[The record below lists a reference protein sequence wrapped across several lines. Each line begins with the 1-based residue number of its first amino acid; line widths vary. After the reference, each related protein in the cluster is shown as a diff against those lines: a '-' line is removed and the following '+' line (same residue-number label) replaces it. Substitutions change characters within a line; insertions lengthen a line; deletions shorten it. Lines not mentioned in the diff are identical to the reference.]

1 MLRARATPHDIAL
14 GFACGT
20 FWCILPTPG
29 LSILLAFATAGL
41 VRMSRLSLVASVVV
55 WNPLFVLPLYPAF
68 ALPLGQLLLGQTEKT
83 EFKIEILNTVA
94 SLGGKLFVGS
104 AVVSVIVALIAYFL
118 IRRAAEVYQRRK
130 ALVKEQRLQA
140 RLQAAAQSPPYEDAE
155 PCALPV
161 LDDDEAL
168 PPPMQPSSL
177 TPGPVPRV
185 VEPAN
190 ESPIIQPSKSV
201 DRG

>member
-1 MLRARATPHDIAL
+1 MVRARATPHDIAL

-55 WNPLFVLPLYPAF
+55 WNPLFVLPLYPAL
-68 ALPLGQLLLGQTEKT
+68 ALPLGQLMLGDAEKT

-104 AVVSVIVALIAYFL
+104 AVVSICVAFVAYFL
-118 IRRAAEVYQRRK
+118 IRRATEVYQARK
-130 ALVKEQRLQA
+130 AAVREKRLQA
-140 RLQAAAQSPPYEDAE
+140 RLQAAAAPPPYEDAE

-161 LDDDEAL
+161 LDEDEPEL
-168 PPPMQPSSL
+168 PAIDV
-177 TPGPVPRV
+177 TPAPEAMPVAATG
-185 VEPAN
+185 E
-190 ESPIIQPSKSV
+190 
-201 DRG
+201 DRIKA